1 MHRQKGITLSG
12 FLLWAIVICFAL
24 LLGFKIGPPY
34 LEYMTIKR
42 QLQAIGKDDAIQ
54 GGKRSEVELAFTKRS
69 MIEDM
74 KSVKPADLIITK
86 EGDGVIISAEYT
98 NCVHVVA
105 NLRAC
110 MDFAPS
116 SRIK

>member
-1 MHRQKGITLSG
+1 MHSQKGVSMSG
-12 FLLWAIVICFAL
+12 FLLWSIVICFAL

-34 LEYMTIKR
+34 FEYMTIKR
-42 QLQAIGKDDAIQ
+42 QLQAISKD
-54 GGKRSEVELAFTKRS
+54 SEVQSGQRRDVEAAFLKRS

-74 KSVKPADLIITK
+74 KSVSPKDLVISK
-86 EGDGVIISAEYT
+86 EGDGVVISAEYT
-98 NCVHVVA
+98 TCVDVVA

-116 SRIK
+116 SRK